1 MSFKR
6 LPRLLS
12 VLVALSLFALA
23 APVAAQSARAL
34 LAKGNKLFAAGD
46 YQGAFA
52 AFSEGNKKKPSPSFL
67 RSMAFCKLKLYQH
80 KDAQDLLTEYLKKYK
95 RAKDAKKLSDT
106 LKKLDDVVAT
116 TVMIEST
123 PPGADIY
130 IDAEAAGRIG
140 QTPKKV
146 TIEPGTHTLILKKA
160 GFSPTT
166 KTFTVKAR
174 EAASQKIALEVPL
187 VVTSDPAGADVFI
200 DTLDGKSVGKT
211 PLSEAGITLGKHKV
225 FVKAAGYKIFSREV
239 DVTQKLSLAAK
250 LALGLRIDSDP
261 AGAMVSIDGT
271 KVEGVTPVDAEITPG
286 AHKISLT
293 LPGFKDFEKNV
304 TVVAGTD
311 ASFKAELQGGLL
323 SMRTGVTGA
332 KVMVGGLEVGK
343 TPLARVA
350 VPMGS
355 KVVKVEHPDR
365 RGWSQALDFND
376 TTLIDANVT
385 LGKPAWPFW
394 VMAGTAAAAG
404 IAGGALGIVSLGKT
418 GDYEESGGKCG
429 VPGKGVF
436 DQTCPYATHDASTG
450 LLISAGVVAV
460 AATLYYFLWMR
471 PSAKIERKAR
481 AVAAARRARQ
491 QAQAKLVAVPQTL

>member
-12 VLVALSLFALA
+12 VLVALSLFAMA
-23 APVAAQSARAL
+23 TPVAAQSARAL

-46 YQGAFA
+46 YQAAYLAFEA
-52 AFSEGNKKKPSPSFL
+52 GNNKKPSPSFL
-67 RSMAFCKLKLYQH
+67 RSMAFCKLKLFEH
-80 KDAQDLLTEYLKKYK
+80 ARAQELLTQYLAKYK
-95 RAKDAKKLSDT
+95 KAKDAKKLSET
-106 LKKLDDVVAT
+106 LKKLEDVVAT
-116 TVMIEST
+116 TVFIKSM

-130 IDAEAAGRIG
+130 IDAEAAGKRG
-140 QTPKKV
+140 RTDKKL
-146 TIEPGTHTLILKKA
+146 TIEPGTHTVILRKA
-160 GFSPTT
+160 GFATTT

-174 EAASQKIALEVPL
+174 EQTTLALALEVPL
-187 VVTSDPAGADVFI
+187 IVTSDPPGAEVFI
-200 DTLDGKSVGKT
+200 DKLDGKPVGKT
-211 PLSEAGITLGKHKV
+211 PLPAEAGITLGKHKV

-239 DVTQKLSLAAK
+239 DVTAKVSLTAK
-250 LALGLRIDSDP
+250 LALGLRIDSTP
-261 AGAMVSIDGT
+261 PGATVSIDGT

-286 AHKISLT
+286 AHKISLV
-293 LPGFKDFEKNV
+293 LPGFKDFEKSVN
-304 TVVAGTD
+304 VVAGTD

-332 KVMVGGLEVGK
+332 KVMVGGLDIGK
-343 TPLARVA
+343 TPLTRVA

-404 IAGGALGIVSLGKT
+404 IAGGIFGGIALSKQDTLTEYSNYAPPGSSETPK
-418 GDYEESGGKCG
+418 SGCG
-429 VPGKGVF
+429 NSSFNPTTQGAG
-436 DQTCPYATHDASTG
+436 ST
-450 LLISAGVVAV
+450 
-460 AATLYYFLWMR
+460 R
-471 PSAKIERKAR
+471 PSVPAPTLRTTL
-481 AVAAARRARQ
+481 RRGS
-491 QAQAKLVAVPQTL
+491 